1 MAKKKSVSKNTKKK
15 KLVKKKLEDNSK
27 IEHKPVVE
35 KSSNETNSKVENLY
49 LKKFFIPT
57 LIVVIIFVFVYLFF
71 FQNKYTFVVE
81 SNGITYYS
89 NDYTPTTFFE
99 EFKQNKTIYV
109 SPLANENGFHNL
121 TANAMNLWLVVLT
134 GNNINPVQLIRMEN
148 NGELIYCQTNQGD
161 VMVSEQISAEECNAI
176 LNNSENAVVLINITG
191 KNEVFMQKNK
201 IIVNA
206 QSENVVGQAN
216 FFVLKKGFSN
226 AEEIVLKVNTG
237 ISNIS

>member
-1 MAKKKSVSKNTKKK
+1 M
-15 KLVKKKLEDNSK
+15 VKKKVSKKTSSKKSK
-27 IEHKPVVE
+27 IKKTKTINE
-35 KSSNETNSKVENLY
+35 KVLVENDSKSVKKNSSEVNSN
-49 LKKFFIPT
+49 LKKFFIPS
-57 LIVVIIFVFVYLFF
+57 IITIIILAIVYLFF
-71 FQNKYTFVVE
+71 FQNNYAFVVE

-89 NDYTPTTFFE
+89 NEYTPTTFFE
-99 EFKQNKTIYV
+99 EFKQNKTIYI

-134 GNNINPVQLIRMEN
+134 GNNISPVQLIRMES
-148 NGELIYCQTNQGD
+148 NGELMYCQTNQGD

-176 LNNSENAVVLINITG
+176 LNNPENAIVLINITG

-206 QSENVVGQAN
+206 QSESVVGQAN

>member
-1 MAKKKSVSKNTKKK
+1 M
-15 KLVKKKLEDNSK
+15 VKKKVSKKNSSKKSK
-27 IEHKPVVE
+27 IKKTKTINE
-35 KSSNETNSKVENLY
+35 KVLVENDSKSIKKNSSEVNSN
-49 LKKFFIPT
+49 LKKFFIPS
-57 LIVVIIFVFVYLFF
+57 IITIIILAIVYLFF
-71 FQNKYTFVVE
+71 FQNNYAFVVE

-89 NDYTPTTFFE
+89 NEYTPTTFFE
-99 EFKQNKTIYV
+99 EFKQNKTIYI

-134 GNNINPVQLIRMEN
+134 GNNISPVQLIRVES
-148 NGELIYCQTNQGD
+148 NGELMYCQTNQGD

-176 LNNSENAVVLINITG
+176 LNNPENAIVLINITG

-206 QSENVVGQAN
+206 QSESVVGQAN